1 MRADRLLDILQC
13 LQTQRLVNARELAA
27 KLEISERTV
36 HRDME
41 ALARAGFPVY
51 AERGPRGGWMLP
63 EGYRTRLTGLTSDE
77 IAGLTVLQSSS
88 AVSDLNLSGPTG
100 NAIAKLAAAL
110 AGPARDEAAYVRKH
124 LHIDGAGWH
133 DAREP
138 APYLGLVQQA
148 VWEQRKMRIRY
159 PSGEMADGAVSVVM
173 PWGLVAKR
181 HTWYFAAVKDHREP
195 GGMPAAGSA
204 AARDHADQCGAVRGD
219 VVGSDVVRG
228 DVVRGDVVG
237 SDVVG
242 SDVVRG
248 DVVGSGNAAAAGADS
263 DAKGKDA
270 ASDAANRDPEGRAAS
285 ALPEPRTYRVSRLA
299 AVELLEERFEVP
311 DDFDLAS
318 WWERSVARFRRELP
332 VYPVRLLVREE
343 AWARFS
349 REMYVRVRS
358 CADAAD
364 GWKATDADFHT
375 PDSALGILLGYGA
388 SIRVLSPRALARS
401 VFSEAKALLALYEG
415 PDSAPQDQ
423 GQI

>member
-1 MRADRLLDILQC
+1 MRADRLLYILQC
-13 LQTQRLVNARELAA
+13 LQTQRLVSARELAA

-41 ALARAGFPVY
+41 ALAQAGFPVY

-63 EGYRTRLTGLTSDE
+63 EGYRTRLTGLTTDE

-88 AVSDLNLSGPTG
+88 AVSDLNLSAPTE

-124 LHIDGAGWH
+124 LHVDGAGWH

-148 VWEQRKMRIRY
+148 VWEKRKMRIRY
-159 PSGEMADGAVSVVM
+159 PSGEQTDGAVSVVM

-181 HTWYFAAVKDHREP
+181 HTWYFAAVKDRREP
-195 GGMPAAGSA
+195 EGKPAAGRNAESSDA
-204 AARDHADQCGAVRGD
+204 AATEG
-219 VVGSDVVRG
+219 
-228 DVVRGDVVG
+228 
-237 SDVVG
+237 
-242 SDVVRG
+242 
-248 DVVGSGNAAAAGADS
+248 AGADS
-263 DAKGKDA
+263 TGGN
-270 ASDAANRDPEGRAAS
+270 AANDIMYRHPDDRAAS
-285 ALPEPRTYRVSRLA
+285 TLPEPRTYRVSRLA

-311 DDFDLAS
+311 DGFDLAL
-318 WWERSVARFRRELP
+318 WWERSMAQFRRELP

-343 AWARFS
+343 AWTRFS
-349 REMYVRVRS
+349 REIYVRIQT

-364 GWKATDADFHT
+364 GWKTADADFHT
-375 PDSALGILLGYGA
+375 LESALGILLGYGA

-423 GQI
+423 GHI

>member
-1 MRADRLLDILQC
+1 MRADRLLSILQC
-13 LQTQRLVNARELAA
+13 LQTQRLVSARELAE

-41 ALARAGFPVY
+41 ALAQAGFPVY

-63 EGYRTRLTGLTSDE
+63 EGYRTRLTGLTSEE
-77 IAGLTVLQSSS
+77 IAGLAVLQSSS
-88 AVSDLNLSGPTG
+88 AVSDLNLAGPTG

-124 LHIDGAGWH
+124 LHVDGAGWH

-148 VWEQRKMRIRY
+148 VWERRKMRIRY
-159 PSGEMADGAVSVVM
+159 PSGEQADGAVSVVM

-181 HTWYFAAVKDHREP
+181 HTWYFAAVKDRREP
-195 GGMPAAGSA
+195 EERPAAGS
-204 AARDHADQCGAVRGD
+204 D
-219 VVGSDVVRG
+219 
-228 DVVRGDVVG
+228 
-237 SDVVG
+237 
-242 SDVVRG
+242 
-248 DVVGSGNAAAAGADS
+248 AAGD
-263 DAKGKDA
+263 DVGK
-270 ASDAANRDPEGRAAS
+270 SDAAKRASEATEGSEDDSTRRNAADEVMNREPDGRADPAM
-285 ALPEPRTYRVSRLA
+285 PEPRTYRVSRLA

-311 DDFDLAS
+311 DNFDLAL
-318 WWERSVARFRRELP
+318 WWERSMAQFRRELP

-349 REMYVRVRS
+349 REIYVRVKA

-364 GWKATDADFHT
+364 GWKAADADFHT

-388 SIRVLSPRALARS
+388 SIRVLSPRELARS

-423 GQI
+423 GHI

>member
-1 MRADRLLDILQC
+1 MRADRLLYILQC
-13 LQTQRLVNARELAA
+13 LQTQRLVSARELAA

-41 ALARAGFPVY
+41 ALAQAGFPVY

-77 IAGLTVLQSSS
+77 IAGLAVLQSSS
-88 AVSDLNLSGPTG
+88 AVSDLNLSVPTE

-124 LHIDGAGWH
+124 LHVDGAGWH

-148 VWEQRKMRIRY
+148 VWERRKMRIRY
-159 PSGEMADGAVSVVM
+159 SSGEQADGAVSVVM

-181 HTWYFAAVKDHREP
+181 HTWYFAAVKDRREP
-195 GGMPAAGSA
+195 EERPAAGS
-204 AARDHADQCGAVRGD
+204 D
-219 VVGSDVVRG
+219 
-228 DVVRGDVVG
+228 
-237 SDVVG
+237 
-242 SDVVRG
+242 
-248 DVVGSGNAAAAGADS
+248 AAGAD
-263 DAKGKDA
+263 A
-270 ASDAANRDPEGRAAS
+270 AQRKSAATEASAADSTRRNAADDVMNRATDGRAAP
-285 ALPEPRTYRVSRLA
+285 AMPEPRTYRVSRLA

-311 DDFDLAS
+311 DGFDLAM
-318 WWERSVARFRRELP
+318 WWERSMAQFRRELP

-349 REMYVRVRS
+349 REIYVRVKT
-358 CADAAD
+358 CAEAAD
-364 GWKATDADFHT
+364 GWKAAEADFHT
-375 PDSALGILLGYGA
+375 PDSALGILLGYGG
-388 SIRVLSPRALARS
+388 SVRVLSPRELARS

-423 GQI
+423 GHI

>member
-1 MRADRLLDILQC
+1 MRADRLLYILQC
-13 LQTQRLVNARELAA
+13 LQTQRLVSARELAV

-41 ALARAGFPVY
+41 ALAQAGFPVY

-77 IAGLTVLQSSS
+77 IAGLTVLQASS
-88 AVSDLNLSGPTG
+88 AVRDLNLAGPTG

-148 VWEQRKMRIRY
+148 VWEKRKMRIRY
-159 PSGEMADGAVSVVM
+159 PSGEGADGAVSVVM

-181 HTWYFAAVKDHREP
+181 HTWYFAAVKDRREP
-195 GGMPAAGSA
+195 DGTPAAGS
-204 AARDHADQCGAVRGD
+204 GAVGD
-219 VVGSDVVRG
+219 DVGRSDAG
-228 DVVRGDVVG
+228 KGASAATEGCEADSTGK
-237 SDVVG
+237 
-242 SDVVRG
+242 
-248 DVVGSGNAAAAGADS
+248 NAANDVM
-263 DAKGKDA
+263 
-270 ASDAANRDPEGRAAS
+270 NRDPDGLAAPEM
-285 ALPEPRTYRVSRLA
+285 PEPRTYRVSRLA

-311 DDFDLAS
+311 DGFDLAL

-349 REMYVRVRS
+349 REIYVRVQS

-364 GWKATDADFHT
+364 GWKAADADFHT
-375 PDSALGILLGYGA
+375 PDSALAILLGYGA
-388 SIRVLSPRALARS
+388 SIRVLSPRELARS

>member
-1 MRADRLLDILQC
+1 MRADRLLVILQC
-13 LQTQRLVNARELAA
+13 LQTQRLVSARELAE

-41 ALARAGFPVY
+41 ALAQAGFPVY

-77 IAGLTVLQSSS
+77 IAGLTVLEASS
-88 AVSDLNLSGPTG
+88 AVRDLNLAGPTG

-148 VWEQRKMRIRY
+148 VWEKRKMRIRY
-159 PSGEMADGAVSVVM
+159 PSGEGADGAVSVVM

-181 HTWYFAAVKDHREP
+181 HTWYFAAVKDRREP
-195 GGMPAAGSA
+195 EEAPAAGS
-204 AARDHADQCGAVRGD
+204 GAVG
-219 VVGSDVVRG
+219 
-228 DVVRGDVVG
+228 
-237 SDVVG
+237 
-242 SDVVRG
+242 
-248 DVVGSGNAAAAGADS
+248 AGTAS
-263 DAKGKDA
+263 TGKSA
-270 ASDAANRDPEGRAAS
+270 ASDVANRESDDRATPAS

-311 DDFDLAS
+311 DDFDLAQ

-349 REMYVRVRS
+349 REIYVRVQS

-364 GWKATDADFHT
+364 GWKAADADFHT
-375 PDSALGILLGYGA
+375 PDSALAILLGYGA
-388 SIRVLSPRALARS
+388 SIRVLSPRELARS

-415 PDSAPQDQ
+415 PDSAPHDQ

>member
-1 MRADRLLDILQC
+1 MRADRLLYILQC
-13 LQTQRLVNARELAA
+13 LQTQRLVSARELAA

-41 ALARAGFPVY
+41 ALAQAGFPVY

-63 EGYRTRLTGLTSDE
+63 EGYRTRLTGLTTDE

-88 AVSDLNLSGPTG
+88 AVSDLNLSAPTE

-124 LHIDGAGWH
+124 LHVDGAGWH

-148 VWEQRKMRIRY
+148 VWERRKMRIRY
-159 PSGEMADGAVSVVM
+159 PSGEQADGAVSVVM

-181 HTWYFAAVKDHREP
+181 HTWYFAAVKDRREP
-195 GGMPAAGSA
+195 EGKPAAGRDAAISDVLKNDVA
-204 AARDHADQCGAVRGD
+204 AAEAADTDTTGTDAVNEVMHRHPD
-219 VVGSDVVRG
+219 D
-228 DVVRGDVVG
+228 
-237 SDVVG
+237 
-242 SDVVRG
+242 
-248 DVVGSGNAAAAGADS
+248 
-263 DAKGKDA
+263 
-270 ASDAANRDPEGRAAS
+270 RAAS
-285 ALPEPRTYRVSRLA
+285 ALPELRTYRVSRLA

-311 DDFDLAS
+311 DGFDLAL
-318 WWERSVARFRRELP
+318 WWERSMAQFRRELP
-332 VYPVRLLVREE
+332 VYPVRLRVREE

-349 REMYVRVRS
+349 REIYVRVKT

-364 GWKATDADFHT
+364 GWKTADADFHT
-375 PDSALGILLGYGA
+375 LDSALGILLGYGA

-423 GQI
+423 GHI

>member
-1 MRADRLLDILQC
+1 MRADRLLYILQC
-13 LQTQRLVNARELAA
+13 LQTQRLVSARELAE

-41 ALARAGFPVY
+41 ALAQAGFPVY

-77 IAGLTVLQSSS
+77 IAGLTVLQASS
-88 AVSDLNLSGPTG
+88 AVRDLNLAGPTG

-148 VWEQRKMRIRY
+148 VWEKRKMRIRY
-159 PSGEMADGAVSVVM
+159 PSGEGADGAVSVVM

-181 HTWYFAAVKDHREP
+181 HTWYFAAVKDRREP
-195 GGMPAAGSA
+195 DGTPAAGSGGVGGQ
-204 AARDHADQCGAVRGD
+204 ADQH
-219 VVGSDVVRG
+219 
-228 DVVRGDVVG
+228 
-237 SDVVG
+237 
-242 SDVVRG
+242 
-248 DVVGSGNAAAAGADS
+248 
-263 DAKGKDA
+263 DA
-270 ASDAANRDPEGRAAS
+270 
-285 ALPEPRTYRVSRLA
+285 EPRTYRVSRLA

-311 DDFDLAS
+311 DSFDLAQ

-343 AWARFS
+343 IWARFS
-349 REMYVRVRS
+349 REIYVRVQS
-358 CADAAD
+358 CADASD
-364 GWKATDADFHT
+364 GWKAADANFHT
-375 PDSALGILLGYGA
+375 PDSALAILLGYGA
-388 SIRVLSPRALARS
+388 SIRVLSPRELARS